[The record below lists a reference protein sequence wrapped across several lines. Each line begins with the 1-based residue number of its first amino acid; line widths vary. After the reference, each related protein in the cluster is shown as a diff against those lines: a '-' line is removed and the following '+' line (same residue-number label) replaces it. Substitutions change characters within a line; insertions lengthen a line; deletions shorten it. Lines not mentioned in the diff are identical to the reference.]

1 MFGIIKLMNIKNKLS
16 DSEAAKIFVK
26 ENKDFLIKKFA
37 DLSFFPPVSNP
48 FSIFMAGSPGA
59 GKTELSKILVKL
71 FARKKP
77 PINIV
82 RIDADEIKKI
92 LPQYKGYNSDAVQ
105 GASAL
110 GVEKLFDWV
119 LKKGQNVIVDGT
131 FSDFEKS
138 KNNIERC
145 LRRRRE
151 VGILYLY
158 QNPVIAWTFTKKRE
172 KMEGRYIP
180 KEAFVESFFAAKDNV
195 NKIKAI
201 FKDEVKIHLIEKNY
215 DNNLERTRLNIDNI
229 DHHLK
234 LRYTHKSLE
243 LALKEL

>member
-1 MFGIIKLMNIKNKLS
+1 MSDNKQLAE
-16 DSEAAKIFVK
+16 SEEAKKFVK
-26 ENKDFLIKKFA
+26 ENKNFLIKKFA
-37 DLSFFPPVSNP
+37 DLSAFPPVKNP

-59 GKTELSKILVKL
+59 GKTELSKVLVK
-71 FARKKP
+71 FFTNDKS
-77 PINIV
+77 PIKIV

-92 LPQYKGYNSDAVQ
+92 LPQYKGYNFDVVQ

-145 LRRRRE
+145 LRRDIA

-158 QNPVIAWTFTKKRE
+158 QDPVIAWSFTKKRE

-180 KEAFVESFFAAKDNV
+180 KEAFIESFFAAKDNV

-201 FKDEVKIHLIEKNY
+201 FKNDVKIHLIEKNF

-243 LALKEL
+243 LTLKNL